1 MLESLLEKFDAT
13 ENLIF
18 KLEGWSILLRSDQV
32 TLGSLLLVYSKGD
45 AKSLSEVPTAAFS
58 SLPKIS
64 RIIEE
69 SLGRLLGAEKFNY
82 LALMMID
89 SQVHFHIVPRYSN
102 SISYLSET
110 YEDLK
115 WPGPPS
121 FETPFRLN
129 LVARRQLTSDLTA
142 LSAEILAEDMLRSS
156 Q

>member
-1 MLESLLEKFDAT
+1 MLESFLEKFDAT

-45 AKSLSEVPTAAFS
+45 VKSLSEVPTAAFS

-102 SISYLSET
+102 PISYLSET

-115 WPGPPS
+115 WPEPPS
-121 FETPFRLN
+121 FATPFRLN
-129 LVARRQLTSDLTA
+129 LAAKRQLISDLTA